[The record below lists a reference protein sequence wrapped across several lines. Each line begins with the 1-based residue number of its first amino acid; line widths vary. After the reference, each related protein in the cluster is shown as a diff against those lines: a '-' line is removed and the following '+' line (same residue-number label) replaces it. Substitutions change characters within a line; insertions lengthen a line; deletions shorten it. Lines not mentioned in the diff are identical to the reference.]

1 MEQPPFRG
9 RRPFAAGDDLTDESM
24 FATVRALGGIAARVG
39 PYDAGSAASVHIA
52 APASLRAWLA
62 ALE

>member
-1 MEQPPFRG
+1 
-9 RRPFAAGDDLTDESM
+9 M
-24 FATVRALGGIAARVG
+24 FATARALGGIAARVG